1 MNTEQQNITET
12 AAAPANTSPADQNE
26 STTRRRTLA
35 EKLAALEASKAR
47 LAKRAAA
54 LTKEAR
60 RERNGQLIVWGI
72 MSELTYQR
80 GDETTRQRMKTAAT
94 SLLKGRDLDRALAG
108 FARLDGELTDN
119 DNTAIT
125 PAPL

>member
-1 MNTEQQNITET
+1 MKTEQQNILGT
-12 AAAPANTSPADQNE
+12 AVAPAATSPTDQKE
-26 STTRRRTLA
+26 ASTKRRTLA

-60 RERNGQLIVWGI
+60 HERNGQLIVWGI
-72 MSELTYQR
+72 MSELTYQK
-80 GDETTRQRMKTAAT
+80 GDAATRQRMKTAAA

-108 FARLDGELTDN
+108 FARLDGEMIEN
-119 DNTAIT
+119 GNTS
-125 PAPL
+125 PPVPH